1 MDALVIKMRSMLEK
15 KWFIYTAGLA
25 FFFVLFRYYGYFEDA
40 GRYLLQVVHFLHPE
54 RFVNDVPFMFG
65 NQDSFTIFSPLLAV
79 FFKMFGVNHGGI
91 VAVLL
96 IEFLWGFAA
105 ITLFVRWTKIWGHPT
120 WALPA
125 FVACLV
131 VLTNKQ
137 YGSGAYFP
145 IIDHILVARFA
156 AEVFI
161 LLGLAFLWS
170 RNRYVSLVMFLLAF
184 VLHPLMGGWGI
195 PLWLLLHYPKLRLP
209 LLIGAALAPL
219 TGFLRLWRLDFY
231 PNDWFGE
238 RLPFTPTGEDAIFY
252 AGILVFWW
260 VVWKFCRNLA
270 VSRFASA
277 VFWLCLIGVFWQYAG
292 ITLRHELLVQAQP
305 YRVLWLG
312 FIPMVPISALCLW
325 DYFRTPTSLS
335 LWLNARPRLART
347 AFVFALIFL
356 VASAFLHNMVQLAL
370 EQNVGNVDLA
380 RNFMDLPA
388 MLAPVH
394 KAVLGLL
401 VLICLVERRFW
412 FAIAFGLSLFNGD
425 LTILPVIAIVLYLF
439 PSIDG
444 LLKDTLVVSAIVVS
458 LAEYLSG
465 LQASPLLGPG
475 IQSTLFLV
483 ISFFLVGC
491 IAYLYR
497 CHRENVLWI
506 PFVLMIAAFAVWD
519 FAKWDVRSESR
530 ILDEQQ
536 MNAFFDQT
544 AFPQI
549 QDRGKILFVENG
561 ESPLQSR
568 FKFLTGTY
576 ADETIN
582 IGELFYKGQFIESRF
597 RKNALLLGDS
607 VLGDWG
613 NYTRRIA
620 EVYANQDTLLAR
632 VNFLCDIEDITYFV
646 SDNADMSLSKQDSL
660 YLSVKN
666 KYVYLYRCL

>member
-1 MDALVIKMRSMLEK
+1 MIKMRSLLEK

-40 GRYLLQVVHFLHPE
+40 GRYLLQAVHFLHPE

-65 NQDSFTIFSPLLAV
+65 NQDNFTVFSPLLV
-79 FFKMFGVNHGGI
+79 CFFKVFGVNHGGI

-96 IEFLWGFAA
+96 IELLWGLAA
-105 ITLFVRWTKIWGHPT
+105 ITLFVRWTKMWSHPT

-170 RNRYVSLVMFLLAF
+170 RNRYISLAMFLLAS

-195 PLWLLLHYPKLRLP
+195 PLWLLLHYPVLRLP
-209 LLIGAALAPL
+209 MAIVVVLAPL
-219 TGFLRLWRLDFY
+219 TGFLHVGRLDFF

-252 AGILVFWW
+252 AGVLVFWW
-260 VVWKFCRNLA
+260 VVWKFCKNLA

-277 VFWLCLIGVFWQYAG
+277 IFWLSLFGIFWLYAG
-292 ITLRHELLVQAQP
+292 IFMRHELLVQAQP

-312 FIPMVPISALCLW
+312 FVPMVPVSVLCLW
-325 DYFRTPTSLS
+325 DFFRKPTAIS
-335 LWLNARPRLART
+335 LWLKAKPKLVFT
-347 AFVFALIFL
+347 VFVFVLAFL
-356 VASAFLHNMVQLAL
+356 VTSVLLHNMVQLAM
-370 EQNVGNVDLA
+370 EQDVGNVGLA
-380 RNFMDLPA
+380 RNLMDLPA
-388 MLAPVH
+388 MLAPAH
-394 KAVLGLL
+394 KVVLGVLA
-401 VLICLVERRFW
+401 LICLAESLFGL
-412 FAIAFGLSLFNGD
+412 AIAFGLSLFNGD
-425 LTILPVIAIVLYLF
+425 LTILPIIAIILYLF
-439 PSIDG
+439 PSIEG
-444 LLKDTLVVSAIVVS
+444 VIKDFLIVAAVVIS

-475 IQSTLFLV
+475 VQSSLFLV
-483 ISFFLVGC
+483 ALLILVGLTT
-491 IAYLYR
+491 YLYR

-506 PFVLMIAAFAVWD
+506 PFLLMIVTLVAWD
-519 FAKWDVRSESR
+519 VAKWDVRNESR
-530 ILDEQQ
+530 VLDEQQ
-536 MNAFFDQT
+536 MDAFFDQT

-549 QDRGKILFVENG
+549 KDRGKILFVEKG

-582 IGELFYKGQFIESRF
+582 IGELFYKGQFLEARA
-597 RKNALLLGDS
+597 RKNALLLGDT
-607 VLGDWG
+607 VLGFWG
-613 NYTRRIA
+613 NYSQRIA
-620 EVYANQDTLLAR
+620 EVYANPDTLLTR
-632 VNFLCDIEDITYFV
+632 VNFLCSINDITHFV
-646 SDNADMSLSKQDSL
+646 TDYVNISLPKKDSL
-660 YLSVKN
+660 FLVKKN
-666 KYVYLYRCL
+666 KYVYLYGCK